1 MFLFKATTIFCSRT
15 RALFDIVATL
25 AFSLTLAAS
34 VASAAPQARVLH
46 VDNANP
52 LAADTNDGDPAR
64 PFRTINAAAQLAR
77 AGDTV
82 FVHAGVYREHVAP
95 VRGGTKDAP
104 LVFEAAPG
112 HQVFVRG
119 SEVWKPAW
127 SPVENAPDVWS
138 AKLDDALFSDAVRNP
153 YRFAAK
159 SWSNDEDV
167 PVRPLNALSERSK
180 KWLAN
185 KEPGRLP
192 RTCGQLFV
200 DGESLLEAETLAEV
214 LRVPGTWLV
223 DETGEK
229 IIAHFPPSPL
239 PPSRRLVELSARDR
253 VFAPSRRGLTNI
265 VVRGFVFEHAAN
277 AGLWPQ
283 LGMVSTRSGS
293 RWLVEN
299 NIIRHAKT
307 IGIDAGS
314 EDYMAKRLSILALT
328 DVDQRKT
335 IIGRDNI
342 IRNNT
347 ISDNGMCGLAAWHCH
362 GIVIEG
368 NRIERN
374 NALEF
379 KAERDH
385 AVPWWEQAGV
395 KLHAA
400 IGARIEGNLFRD
412 NHAHGIF
419 IDNQYANARVTR
431 NIILGSAGAGI
442 MFELG
447 HGPAVVDR
455 NVVAFTRALHEFFG
469 GDGIYGQDASGV
481 TIAHNLLYSNIRHGV
496 YFRHNEN
503 RKTGGKKASAAEHN
517 RVFNNLIF
525 DNAGAAINLPADGPT
540 TAGNVS
546 DYNIVSQRL
555 ARFIANQVP
564 KTTPKNAPSV
574 LNEFRRRLSPG
585 GDAARVASRKDYSTW
600 TLGDGLTLDEWR
612 ALTGRDTHSVIRNP
626 KLIILRPATLEAEIF
641 PGSQQLSTDYD
652 SGRELLQETAG
663 KSAEASGWRV
673 PPVALPP
680 GVVGAPLPAGE
691 RGSVIPGPWQFLQN
705 HDQRFFLWPIPPE
718 TNTSALRA
726 APVAPATADATG
738 GDATKA
744 PKALPAQPEDLFRE
758 LGDTRP
764 LRLVLN
770 QSATIPANNQVACS
784 YSDYQ
789 GGDAGETVGVFNPS
803 TRELTLPPPPP
814 AIIAKGG
821 FVEISSTVFQNR
833 IGVFYSEAAPPVPDE
848 FFGVDSSFTWGKPPL
863 TETLIRSY
871 LEIMKRCGLLWNRD
885 RFRWSALHPEESGA
899 FDFDSINHTR
909 YRRLASELG
918 IHTLDT
924 FHQTPEWLRA
934 SAEQQKITGANPYPV
949 RLKLAAEDW
958 GKIVRNFQPTLQA
971 LEVWNEPD
979 LPGFGKNFPPD
990 QAMSF
995 TKAVSRKFRDAALET
1010 AVVGGVFANPQAG
1023 SVLQKTWLQ
1032 NGLLDTCDAVSWHT
1046 YAPAE
1051 TVERVLVAW
1060 RKLAL
1065 QQNPVRAGLPVWI
1078 TESGAR
1084 WPWQRGMERAGIEG
1098 DIDVA
1103 AEITAK
1109 AAEYKALGVEKHFAF
1124 SYKFYVEPNNN
1135 KGYAMM
1141 DANHTPMRS
1150 IAAYATA
1157 AKTLAG
1163 LDYIGDLVGTNALRA
1178 RIFAGADGR
1187 AVAVLYSPVS
1197 ENGPPSPLFTFP
1209 RNLPLEK
1216 ITGAD
1221 GREITPGDTGSAT
1234 RGDGIAYLHLGRK
1247 PDPRLLK
1254 TDTPAMEML
1263 RLARDF
1269 KHRSEPRKTAPVVF
1283 QSMLD
1288 TRDVILSPFGYSL
1301 RNFAG
1306 KQFDVSVQ
1314 NLSDTPQKIHPA
1326 LELPDGLS
1334 AENFPGAELLLPPSG
1349 QATLSF
1355 KLTLTPA
1362 AAVDSF
1368 RILRVVDQT
1377 GHALPLALS
1386 VRAWRAQVKNVPALP
1401 AFPTPPAGRP
1411 DAKDWEDFS
1420 SPVYWTTWPG
1430 GEIEP
1435 TLQARFRAFHA
1446 KNLLRVQVLVHDENF
1461 VPSPSP
1467 ENPGDTIRLVLQQHN
1482 PDGSEKKGARTV
1494 NVTGARLA
1502 DGRTVL
1508 FHRTWNAT
1516 QATLYK
1522 KSSLHFQELGDDWY
1536 LHTFDLDAGEMSLDA
1551 SPQNVIGLSI
1561 TVNSHSGL
1569 APDGA
1574 LGWGGGAD
1582 PRFLNLLK
1590 LQ

>member
-1 MFLFKATTIFCSRT
+1 MSASNVTTVSFYC
-15 RALFDIVATL
+15 RALLSGAI
-25 AFSLTLAAS
+25 
-34 VASAAPQARVLH
+34 SAAFATSAISIAPAAPASRKTQTPEARVLH

-52 LAADTNDGDPAR
+52 LATDTNDGDPAR

-138 AKLDDALFSDAVRNP
+138 AKLDDALFQTANAVRNP
-153 YRFAAK
+153 YHFAAK

-167 PVRPLNALSERSK
+167 PVRPLDTLSARSK

-185 KEPGRLP
+185 KEPDRLP

-200 DGESLLEAETLAEV
+200 DGEPLHEAEALAEV

-223 DETGEK
+223 DGTGEK

-239 PPSRRLVELSARDR
+239 PPARRFVELSARDR
-253 VFAPSRRGLTNI
+253 VFAPSRRGLMNI

-293 RWLVEN
+293 RWLIEN

-328 DVDQRKT
+328 DADQRKT

-455 NVVAFTRALHEFFG
+455 NVVAFTCALHEFFG

-481 TIAHNLLYSNIRHGV
+481 TVAHNLLYANIRHGV

-503 RKTGGKKASAAEHN
+503 RKTGGKKASAAGN
-517 RVFNNLIF
+517 NQILNNLVF
-525 DNAGAAINLPADGPT
+525 DNARAAINLPADGPT

-626 KLIILRPATLEAEIF
+626 KLVILRPATLEAEIF

-652 SGRELLQETAG
+652 SSRELLQETAG
-663 KSAEASGWRV
+663 KPAETSGWRV
-673 PPVALPP
+673 PPLALPP
-680 GVVGAPLPAGE
+680 GVVGAPLPSGGE

-718 TNTSALRA
+718 TNTPTLRA
-726 APVAPATADATG
+726 APASPASPVAPATADATG
-738 GDATKA
+738 GDAPKV

-764 LRLVLN
+764 IRLVLN
-770 QSATIPANNQVACS
+770 EAADVPADNKVVCH

-789 GGDAGETVGVFNPS
+789 GGDAGEVTGVFNPA
-803 TRELTLPPPPP
+803 TRELTRGPPP
-814 AIIAKGG
+814 GG
-821 FVEISSTVFQNR
+821 
-833 IGVFYSEAAPPVPDE
+833 AA
-848 FFGVDSSFTWGKPPL
+848 G
-863 TETLIRSY
+863 R
-871 LEIMKRCGLLWNRD
+871 
-885 RFRWSALHPEESGA
+885 
-899 FDFDSINHTR
+899 
-909 YRRLASELG
+909 
-918 IHTLDT
+918 
-924 FHQTPEWLRA
+924 
-934 SAEQQKITGANPYPV
+934 
-949 RLKLAAEDW
+949 
-958 GKIVRNFQPTLQA
+958 
-971 LEVWNEPD
+971 
-979 LPGFGKNFPPD
+979 
-990 QAMSF
+990 
-995 TKAVSRKFRDAALET
+995 
-1010 AVVGGVFANPQAG
+1010 GGG
-1023 SVLQKTWLQ
+1023 
-1032 NGLLDTCDAVSWHT
+1032 GGGGG
-1046 YAPAE
+1046 
-1051 TVERVLVAW
+1051 R
-1060 RKLAL
+1060 
-1065 QQNPVRAGLPVWI
+1065 
-1078 TESGAR
+1078 GAR
-1084 WPWQRGMERAGIEG
+1084 
-1098 DIDVA
+1098 
-1103 AEITAK
+1103 
-1109 AAEYKALGVEKHFAF
+1109 
-1124 SYKFYVEPNNN
+1124 
-1135 KGYAMM
+1135 
-1141 DANHTPMRS
+1141 
-1150 IAAYATA
+1150 
-1157 AKTLAG
+1157 G
-1163 LDYIGDLVGTNALRA
+1163 L
-1178 RIFAGADGR
+1178 
-1187 AVAVLYSPVS
+1187 
-1197 ENGPPSPLFTFP
+1197 
-1209 RNLPLEK
+1209 
-1216 ITGAD
+1216 
-1221 GREITPGDTGSAT
+1221 
-1234 RGDGIAYLHLGRK
+1234 
-1247 PDPRLLK
+1247 
-1254 TDTPAMEML
+1254 
-1263 RLARDF
+1263 
-1269 KHRSEPRKTAPVVF
+1269 
-1283 QSMLD
+1283 
-1288 TRDVILSPFGYSL
+1288 
-1301 RNFAG
+1301 
-1306 KQFDVSVQ
+1306 
-1314 NLSDTPQKIHPA
+1314 
-1326 LELPDGLS
+1326 
-1334 AENFPGAELLLPPSG
+1334 
-1349 QATLSF
+1349 
-1355 KLTLTPA
+1355 
-1362 AAVDSF
+1362 
-1368 RILRVVDQT
+1368 
-1377 GHALPLALS
+1377 
-1386 VRAWRAQVKNVPALP
+1386 
-1401 AFPTPPAGRP
+1401 
-1411 DAKDWEDFS
+1411 
-1420 SPVYWTTWPG
+1420 
-1430 GEIEP
+1430 
-1435 TLQARFRAFHA
+1435 
-1446 KNLLRVQVLVHDENF
+1446 
-1461 VPSPSP
+1461 
-1467 ENPGDTIRLVLQQHN
+1467 
-1482 PDGSEKKGARTV
+1482 
-1494 NVTGARLA
+1494 
-1502 DGRTVL
+1502 
-1508 FHRTWNAT
+1508 
-1516 QATLYK
+1516 
-1522 KSSLHFQELGDDWY
+1522 
-1536 LHTFDLDAGEMSLDA
+1536 
-1551 SPQNVIGLSI
+1551 
-1561 TVNSHSGL
+1561 
-1569 APDGA
+1569 
-1574 LGWGGGAD
+1574 
-1582 PRFLNLLK
+1582 
-1590 LQ
+1590 